1 MVLRYRTRVIGN
13 PAACYRTYPSR
24 PPRRRDYRYLEVR
37 SGGFDSAPSGS
48 AALEWLTSKHGLA

>member
-1 MVLRYRTRVIGN
+1 MVLRYRTRVIGD

-37 SGGFDSAPSGS
+37 SGGSDSAPSGL
-48 AALEWLTSKHGLA
+48 AALEIAY